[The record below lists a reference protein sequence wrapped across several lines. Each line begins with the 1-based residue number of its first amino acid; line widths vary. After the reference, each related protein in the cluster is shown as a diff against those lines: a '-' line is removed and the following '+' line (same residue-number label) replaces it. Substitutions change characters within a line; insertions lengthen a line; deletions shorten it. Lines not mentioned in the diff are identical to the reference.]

1 MSANKDSF
9 SIDLLPV
16 NSDGFLGTTS
26 SDQKGPV
33 LCFYNICYHVKE
45 KRGFLFKQKIT
56 KKRILSDIKNEL
68 QAMNFP
74 LRTVF
79 NVSHR
84 FCGIMNP
91 GLNAIVGPSVAGN
104 TLLLD
109 ILAARKDPSGIS
121 GDVWVHEV
129 PEDSNIPYNT
139 GYAVQT
145 IHHSNGPPAYYF
157 SIRLLSWTTR

>member
-56 KKRILSDIKNEL
+56 KKRILSDIN
-68 QAMNFP
+68 
-74 LRTVF
+74 
-79 NVSHR
+79 
-84 FCGIMNP
+84 GIMNP